1 MKIAVASL
9 GNFRANDGS
18 RVKQMLARPFGQ
30 RKKKISPYRMSK
42 IEESV
47 RTALQ
52 FFDGINSKNISLL
65 TQIIDAK
72 CVFDDLWSH
81 TPKYITKNEIIA
93 YFTQQFQS
101 TNTIQIKVIEANN
114 FGHKCV
120 VKFELTDKVETK
132 NQEYNCIGLFEV
144 YSGLI
149 KSISLYTKK

>member
-1 MKIAVASL
+1 M
-9 GNFRANDGS
+9 
-18 RVKQMLARPFGQ
+18 
-30 RKKKISPYRMSK
+30 SPYRMSK

-52 FFDGINSKNISLL
+52 FFDGINSKNITQL
-65 TQIIDAK
+65 TQIIDDK
-72 CVFDDLWSH
+72 CIFDNLWEH
-81 TPKYITKNEIIA
+81 TPEYITKNEIIA

-101 TNTIQIKVIEANN
+101 TSDIKINVIEANN

-120 VKFELTDKVETK
+120 IKYEFFNNVENENTVDK
-132 NQEYNCIGLFEV
+132 CIGLFEV